1 MMMNKETDDKLL
13 ELTKM
18 ILTLNN
24 VKTSLETKTNGYVDG
39 DYIEDAVE
47 YCGDAIEMLREAQEE
62 LFNNENE

>member
-1 MMMNKETDDKLL
+1 MIMNKETDDKLL

-24 VKTSLETKTNGYVDG
+24 VKTSLEAKTNGYVDG
-39 DYIEDAVE
+39 EYIEDAVE

-62 LFNNENE
+62 LFNNSK